1 VLAEAGLAVP
11 REYLVA
17 SPDQAVRAA
26 EQLGYPV
33 VLKIDS
39 SDILHKTEANCVR
52 IGPSCAQEVADAY
65 QAILDNARLYRPDA
79 RIEGVLV
86 QELIRGGVET
96 LVGVTNHADLG
107 PAIVFGLG
115 GVLVEALQD
124 WAMRAAPIAPEDAAE
139 MIGEIRAARVLQG
152 WRGGSAL
159 DTAALAQALVTVSQ
173 LAWQLRE
180 LVAEIDINPLI
191 VLPRGRGVIALD
203 ALIVCA

>member
-1 VLAEAGLAVP
+1 
-11 REYLVA
+11 
-17 SPDQAVRAA
+17 VRAA

-39 SDILHKTEANCVR
+39 PDIPHKTEADCVR
-52 IGPSCAQEVADAY
+52 IGLGGAQEVADAY
-65 QAILDNARLYRPDA
+65 QAILDNARRYRPDA
-79 RIEGVLV
+79 RLEGVLV

-115 GVLVEALQD
+115 GVLVEALED
-124 WAMRAAPIAPEDAAE
+124 WAMRAAPITLEDAAE

-152 WRGGSAL
+152 WRGGPAL
-159 DTAALAQALVTVSQ
+159 DIAALEHTLVTISQ

-180 LVAEIDINPLI
+180 LVAEIDINPLV
-191 VLPRGRGVIALD
+191 VLPRGRGVVALD
-203 ALIVCA
+203 ALIVRA